1 MWLQP
6 AKLSW
11 TDWDRW
17 GGCGR
22 LATGDCLDSYGESG
36 LLVVS
41 RGGGLV
47 QEEPL
52 IEGISGLLR
61 MMTVDGPGTR
71 GLVE

>member
-1 MWLQP
+1 LQP

-22 LATGDCLDSYGESG
+22 LATGDCLDSDGESG
-36 LLVVS
+36 LLVVN
-41 RGGGLV
+41 RGCGLV

-61 MMTVDGPGTR
+61 MITVDGPDTSR
-71 GLVE
+71 LLE